1 MTNAEQLLP
10 EDPVFE
16 DDDDYDGDE
25 EFVTQSVVKP
35 VPRISIEVFCEQPDT
50 GVVIQRAGEDRRLAK
65 AHVTV
70 HLGGL
75 PAAVQYFRAT
85 GTPGLII
92 VETIEGGETLFKQLG
107 ALAEVC
113 DAGTKVVIVG
123 HLNDIT
129 LYREMI
135 RQGVN
140 EYLVAPLSPI
150 QIVDSVARLY
160 ADPDAP
166 PIGRSIVFLGARG
179 GVGSSTLAHNVSW
192 CIAEEMRED
201 VTLIDMDLPFGTAGL
216 DFNQDPVQGVAE
228 ALMQPERLDD
238 VLLDRLL
245 VKCTDRLSIFGAPGT
260 LDRDEDLLPEACE
273 SVIETVRETCPCV
286 IVDMPH
292 VWNRWSRQ
300 TLLNADEIIITA
312 TPDLASLRNTKN
324 FLDLVKKQRT
334 NDAAPHVVLNQMSMP
349 KRPEIPADDF
359 AEAIEQE
366 PTLLL
371 PFNPVLFGTASNNGQ
386 MLQEIDPKNKT
397 TAAIRHL
404 STLVTGRHAVVE
416 KKKGLFSSLLG
427 GKKG

>member
-1 MTNAEQLLP
+1 MNSI
-10 EDPVFE
+10 DPQIDDFDDLE
-16 DDDDYDGDE
+16 DDD

-35 VPRISIEVFCEQPDT
+35 VPRISIEVFCENPDT
-50 GVVIQRAGEDRRLAK
+50 GVIIQRAGEDRRLAK

-70 HLGGL
+70 HMGGIS
-75 PAAVQYFRAT
+75 AAIKYYSDT

-92 VETIEGGETLFKQLG
+92 VESRDGGEALFGQL
-107 ALAEVC
+107 AKLANVC
-113 DAGTKVVIVG
+113 DAGTKVIIIG

-150 QIVDSVARLY
+150 QVVDAVARLY

-179 GVGSSTLAHNVSW
+179 GVGSSTIAHNISW
-192 CIAEEMRED
+192 CISEEMRED
-201 VTLIDMDLPFGTAGL
+201 VTLVDMDLPFGTAGL
-216 DFNQDPVQGVAE
+216 DFNQDPVQGVAD

-260 LDRDEDLLPEACE
+260 LDREDELSPEACE
-273 SVIETVRETCPCV
+273 AVIETVRETCPCV
-286 IVDMPH
+286 VIDMPH

-300 TLLNADEIIITA
+300 MLLNADEIVITA

-324 FLDLVKKQRT
+324 FLDILKKQRT
-334 NDAAPHVVLNQMSMP
+334 NDSPPHVILNQVRMP
-349 KRPEIPADDF
+349 KRPEIPPADF

-366 PTLLL
+366 PTLIL
-371 PFNPVLFGTASNNGQ
+371 PFNPTLFGTASNNGQ
-386 MLQEIDPKNKT
+386 MLEEIDPKNKT

-404 STLVTGRHAVVE
+404 STLVTGRHAMPIAKSGLLAGLLGSKS
-416 KKKGLFSSLLG
+416 KKKG
-427 GKKG
+427 

>member
-1 MTNAEQLLP
+1 MTSL
-10 EDPVFE
+10 DFE
-16 DDDDYDGDE
+16 DDIDELDDDD

-35 VPRISIEVFCEQPDT
+35 VPRISIEVFCENPET
-50 GVVIQRAGEDRRLAK
+50 GVIIQRAGEDRRLAK

-70 HLGGL
+70 HMGGI
-75 PAAVQYFRAT
+75 AAAIEYYSDS

-92 VETIEGGETLFKQLG
+92 VESPDGGEVLFKQL
-107 ALAEVC
+107 ARLANVC
-113 DAGTKVVIVG
+113 DAGTKVIIVG

-150 QIVDSVARLY
+150 QVVDAVARLY

-179 GVGSSTLAHNVSW
+179 GAGSSTLAHNTSW
-192 CIAEEMRED
+192 CISEEMRED
-201 VTLIDMDLPFGTAGL
+201 VTLVDMDLPFGTAGL
-216 DFNQDPVQGVAE
+216 DFNQDPVQGIAD
-228 ALMQPERLDD
+228 ALTQPERLDD

-260 LDRDEDLLPEACE
+260 LDRDEDLLPESCE

-286 IVDMPH
+286 VIDMPH
-292 VWNRWSRQ
+292 VWSRWSRQ
-300 TLLNADEIIITA
+300 TLLSADEIVITA

-324 FLDLVKKQRT
+324 YLDLLKKQRT
-334 NDAAPHVVLNQMSMP
+334 NDSAPHVILNQVRMP
-349 KRPEIPADDF
+349 KRPEIPPADF

-366 PTLLL
+366 PTLIL
-371 PFNPVLFGTASNNGQ
+371 PFNPTLFGTASNNGQ

-404 STLVTGRHAVVE
+404 STLVTGRHAAPLAKAGFLSSLFG
-416 KKKGLFSSLLG
+416 KKKD
-427 GKKG
+427 